1 MTMLVITGLFGI
13 AMLVLFLG
21 IILWWIKALPLILIV
36 VVVVALLLYDF
47 LLELRTAAADA
58 PP

>member
-1 MTMLVITGLFGI
+1 MSMLVITGLVGI

-21 IILWWIKALPLILIV
+21 LILWWIKALPLIIIV
-36 VVVVALLLYDF
+36 VVVVALLIYDF
-47 LLELRTAAADA
+47 ILELRAAAADA